1 METPKIGFRL
11 SNKARENLFVITY
24 LRGINKPQAVT
35 RALET
40 EASLSGTKRDVEAAR
55 QAYRRELAQQSEA
68 TK

>member
-11 SNKARENLFVITY
+11 SSKARENLFVITY

-55 QAYRRELAQQSEA
+55 QAYRRELAQQSEV

>member
-1 METPKIGFRL
+1 METPKVGFRL
-11 SNKARENLFVITY
+11 SSKARENLFVITY

-40 EASLSGTKRDVEAAR
+40 EASLSGTPREVNQAR
-55 QAYRRELAQQSEA
+55 QAYRRELEQQSEA